1 MLGNTERKRL
11 LKLAN
16 FIKNIPRKKF
26 DLGVIAE
33 ERDSCGTV
41 CCAIGYCPVVFP
53 RNFKYVRD
61 EYGQIN
67 VELKT
72 YGGYDFTAARSFFKL
87 THNEA
92 DFLFMPSC
100 YAQNGDA
107 PPKVVAKR
115 IEDFANGVIR
125 VEDIEYFT
133 GDKETDSTFGQLEF

>member
-16 FIKNIPRKKF
+16 FIKHVPQKKF

-33 ERDSCGTV
+33 DRGSCGTV

-53 RNFKYVRD
+53 RQFKYVRD

-67 VELKT
+67 VELKST
-72 YGGYDFTAARSFFKL
+72 TAVDFDAARTFFGL
-87 THNEA
+87 TYNAA

-100 YAQNGDA
+100 YPQHDDVPA
-107 PPKVVAKR
+107 KVVAKR
-115 IEDFANGVIR
+115 IEDFANGIIR
-125 VEDIEYFT
+125 LEDVEYFT
-133 GDKETDSTFGQLEF
+133 GDKQTEELDF